1 MSRLRVWF
9 VLLLVAL
16 AISPA
21 RAEREL
27 VDRIVA
33 VVGNEVI
40 LLSELTTQVQMVAF
54 QSRKRPTSEAEL
66 EKMQKDVLEQMISEQ
81 LFLIEAKKD
90 TSITVRP
97 EEVDQALDEQVASVA
112 SRFNSTDEFIAALAQ
127 EGLTLRDLKKRYRGD
142 LENQMLKQRLIQ
154 KKLADVSV
162 SRHEVE
168 EFYSNYHD
176 SIPTQPEGVRL
187 AHVLI
192 GYHASPLVEDS
203 VRLLADQLRQRILD
217 GADFASIS
225 VQYSGLGA
233 GANGG
238 DLGYVGKDDMV
249 PEFSRAAFNLNPGEV
264 SGIVRTQFGFHIIKC
279 EGRQE
284 AKLRLRH
291 VLLPVTPSAADTA
304 RTMQLADS
312 LLAAARG
319 GADFAEIAKTVSDDN
334 DTRGS
339 GGELGWYAVNQLP
352 TDFAA
357 AVTGWQTAGECRGPV
372 KSQFGVHIL
381 KLLEYQAPKTFTL
394 DQDFDRLKEMARQQK
409 TGKMVDKWLE
419 QIRGRTYVDNRLGV

>member
-1 MSRLRVWF
+1 MSRLRAGF
-9 VLLLVAL
+9 ILLLVAL

-40 LLSELTTQVQMVAF
+40 LLSELTTQVQMAAF
-54 QSRKRPTSEAEL
+54 QSGKRPTSETEL
-66 EKMQKDVLEQMISEQ
+66 AQMQKEVLEQMISEQ

-90 TSITVRP
+90 TSITVRS
-97 EEVDQALDEQVASVA
+97 EEVDQALDEQVARVA
-112 SRFNSTDEFIAALAQ
+112 ARFNSNDEFIAALAQ

-203 VRLLADQLRQRILD
+203 VRLRADSLRQRALE
-217 GADFASIS
+217 GADFASLS
-225 VQYSGLGA
+225 AQYSGLGA

-238 DLGYVGKDDMV
+238 DLGFVGKDDMV
-249 PEFSRAAFNLNPGEV
+249 PEFSRAAFNLNPGEI

-284 AKLRLRH
+284 EKLRLRH
-291 VLLPVTPSAADTA
+291 ILLPVSPSAADTA

-312 LLAAARG
+312 LLTAARG
-319 GADFAEIAKTVSDDN
+319 GADFAEIAKTFSDDN

-357 AVTGWQTAGECRGPV
+357 AVAGWQTAGEYRGPV

-381 KLLEYQAPKTFTL
+381 KLLEYQPPKTFTL

-419 QIRGRTYVDNRLGV
+419 QIRGRTYVDNRLEV